1 MAIFPPSS
9 MSPIAMRAAM
19 ASIGTPASIIAK
31 VTRDRIM
38 VEQDATYPEYGF
50 AIHKGYCTSAHQ
62 AALDRHGPSAIH
74 RWCFDNVARTARVG
88 QP

>member
-1 MAIFPPSS
+1 MSRASS
-9 MSPIAMRAAM
+9 TVRERSR
-19 ASIGTPASIIAK
+19 SITCCVKPK